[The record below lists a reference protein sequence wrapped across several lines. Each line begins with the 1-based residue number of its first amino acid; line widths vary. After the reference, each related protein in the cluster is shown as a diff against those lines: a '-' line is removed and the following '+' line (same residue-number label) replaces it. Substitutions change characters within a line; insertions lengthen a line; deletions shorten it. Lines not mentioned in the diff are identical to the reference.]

1 MVGGFNVKFASES
14 TKLEFAHYHENL
26 PSFTKI
32 HENAF
37 SRLRRQ
43 MIPDKTGRFKVPQFY
58 FGDLEPKNEFNE
70 DNDSQ
75 LVAFIVTGDLP
86 LTLEVMYE
94 SKSADPERPNQL
106 R

>member
-1 MVGGFNVKFASES
+1 
-14 TKLEFAHYHENL
+14 
-26 PSFTKI
+26 
-32 HENAF
+32 
-37 SRLRRQ
+37 

-58 FGDLEPKNEFNE
+58 FGDSEPKNEFNE

-86 LTLEVMYE
+86 LTLEVIYE